1 MTNPQIHLF
10 NWQQNIES
18 GRGDTLRLRLAAS
31 PAAEA
36 LQAPDGGKLK
46 DHPENQL
53 LKQKVVTSW
62 TKGREEIRARRLCEK
77 DCLHPCFLNVAGYKR
92 FSFGKYLGAPFRDVL
107 FNDPGYSIYW
117 VSSLYAE
124 YVTEGVITDDR
135 MYLVEKGLSQREMD
149 FFRYAKYHLS
159 RAQKVSIISLGLVI
173 YFLICTNK

>member
-1 MTNPQIHLF
+1 MISNAVLDSFLLRMTNPQIHLF

-18 GRGDTLRLRLAAS
+18 GRGDTLRLRFAAS
-31 PAAEA
+31 
-36 LQAPDGGKLK
+36 
-46 DHPENQL
+46 PENQL

-77 DCLHPCFLNVAGYKR
+77 DGLHPCFLNVAGYKR

-117 VSSLYAE
+117 VRSLYAE

>member
-31 PAAEA
+31 P
-36 LQAPDGGKLK
+36 
-46 DHPENQL
+46 ENQL

-77 DCLHPCFLNVAGYKR
+77 DGLHPCFLNVAGYKR

-135 MYLVEKGLSQREMD
+135 MYLVEKGLEYITKRDGLFQIREVSPITC
-149 FFRYAKYHLS
+149 AKSEYHFIRPSHLLFNMH
-159 RAQKVSIISLGLVI
+159 K
-173 YFLICTNK
+173 